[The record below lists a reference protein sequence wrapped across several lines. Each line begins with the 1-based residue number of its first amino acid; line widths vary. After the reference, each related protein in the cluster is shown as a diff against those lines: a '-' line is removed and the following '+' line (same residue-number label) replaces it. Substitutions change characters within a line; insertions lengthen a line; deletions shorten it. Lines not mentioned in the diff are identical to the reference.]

1 MKSGTRMKR
10 GDLVQIKE
18 NYRIGD
24 VCSLGIIA
32 KVEKDFYGKTLSEY
46 LKVKGRSDRLTIHWI
61 NGNITVAPGNYVQ
74 ILSEA

>member
-1 MKSGTRMKR
+1 MKR

-32 KVEKDFYGKTLSEY
+32 KVEKDFYGESRNDY
-46 LKVKGRSDRLTIHWI
+46 LSDRLTIHWI
-61 NGNITVAPGNYVQ
+61 NGKTSLEPGNYVQ

>member
-1 MKSGTRMKR
+1 MKR
-10 GDLVQIKE
+10 GDLVQIKQ

-32 KVEKDFYGKTLSEY
+32 KVEKDFYGESQ
-46 LKVKGRSDRLTIHWI
+46 SDRLTIHWI
-61 NGNITVAPGNYVQ
+61 NGRTSLTPGNYVQ

>member
-1 MKSGTRMKR
+1 MKR

-24 VCSLGIIA
+24 MCSLGLIT
-32 KVEKDFYGKTLSEY
+32 KVEKDFYGKTLNEY
-46 LKVKGRSDRLTIHWI
+46 CHSLKGRSDRLTIQWV
-61 NGNITVAPGNYVQ
+61 NGKITVASENYVQ